1 MLKIKYLPQYF
12 LALLMVILIFLEGWT
27 YYLGKPEPTFKRYV
41 NDPVP
46 SSITDLSLRRYKAP
60 HSPHLFS
67 IKVAP
72 ENTQA
77 LIAKLTKKCNMQ
89 KITSAEIPA
98 ELTKVDD
105 EMVAVIKKSPW
116 IYLTKAYDT
125 ADPKHHRLCL
135 LFRDKDTI
143 YLFLYGDLE

>member
-12 LALLMVILIFLEGWT
+12 LALLMVLLILLEGWT
-27 YYLGKPEPTFKRYV
+27 YYLGRPAPTFKRYLGES
-41 NDPVP
+41 VP
-46 SSITDLSLRRYKAP
+46 AMVTDLSLRRYKAA

-72 ENTQA
+72 ENEQA
-77 LIAKLTKKCNMQ
+77 LIAKLTQKCKMQ
-89 KITSAEIPA
+89 KITPAEIPA

-116 IYLTKAYDT
+116 IYLTKAYDVS
-125 ADPKHHRLCL
+125 DPFHHRLCL